1 MGQKPS
7 VRRRWIIL
15 PVLFL
20 AAAASAQKNDW
31 LIVPS
36 LRVGPITA
44 TTTRAELDTL
54 FGKENVHDGNFE
66 GGDVPEAATIVLAD
80 DPSAVLAVTWDREHP
95 STVRICFI
103 NPGGPCRWKTASGI
117 RMGLPIREL
126 EKINGKSFQVASF
139 GSDQRGT
146 VVSWRNGLLERDP
159 SACAHLLV
167 RLTPAFEL
175 DGRSPS
181 KEEATVVKELHGE
194 KPIPSNLIPYLELN
208 PIVSGLELEFSTAGC
223 TAK

>member
-1 MGQKPS
+1 MKPG
-7 VRRRWIIL
+7 VRRYWIIL

-20 AAAASAQKNDW
+20 AAAAAAQKNDW

-44 TTTRAELDTL
+44 TTTHADLDTL

-66 GGDVPEAATIVLAD
+66 GDVPEAATIVLAE
-80 DPSAVLAVTWDREHP
+80 DPSESLAITWDREHP
-95 STVRICFI
+95 STVRVCFS
-103 NPGGPCRWKTASGI
+103 NPGGPCKWKTASGI

-126 EKINGKSFQVASF
+126 EKINGKLFQVASF

-159 SACAHLLV
+159 SECAHLIV

-181 KEEATVVKELHGE
+181 KEESSDMKALQGE
-194 KPIPSNLIPYLELN
+194 KPLSSNLIPLLELN
-208 PIVSGLELEFSTAGC
+208 PIVSGLELEFSGAGC

>member
-1 MGQKPS
+1 MGKKPR
-7 VRRRWIIL
+7 VRRGWIIL
-15 PVLFL
+15 PVLFF

-44 TTTRAELDTL
+44 TTTRAELDKL

-80 DPSAVLAVTWDREHP
+80 DPDAALAVTWDREHP
-95 STVRICFI
+95 STVRICFS
-103 NPGGPCRWKTASGI
+103 NPSGPCKWKTASGI
-117 RMGLPIREL
+117 RIGLPIREL
-126 EKINGKSFQVASF
+126 ETINGKAFQVASF

-181 KEEATVVKELHGE
+181 KNEATLVKEMHGE
-194 KPIPSNLIPYLELN
+194 KPLSSNLIPLLELN
-208 PIVSGLELEFSTAGC
+208 PIVSGLELEFSGVGC
-223 TAK
+223 AAK